1 MIKKIF
7 TTFFLCSF
15 ISSIAQEKPYT
26 VTEVQINPL
35 IKGDLYTPVPQNGKP
50 TLIILIAGSGPTNRN
65 GNQIG
70 MQNNSLKYL
79 AEDLSKEK
87 YAVFSYDKRV
97 IAQIIAGNVSEK
109 EMLFDDIITDAKSVL
124 DYFRKTTNYRKIV
137 FAGHSEGSLVG
148 MVAAREVG
156 ADAFISIAGPGSP
169 IDEILTEQISRIAP
183 TAKEELVSSFEKLKK
198 GESVTVKS
206 PFLNSLLRESIQP
219 YMQSWLKYNPQLEI
233 QKLKIPVLLLNGT
246 KDLQVT
252 ATEAEKL
259 KKAKPDATMVIID
272 NMNHVLK
279 TITGDDAENKASY
292 TEPDIKNAPE
302 LAQSINLFLKKNKL

>member
-1 MIKKIF
+1 MIKKFF
-7 TTFFLCSF
+7 TTFLLCSF

-26 VTEVQINPL
+26 ITEVQINPL

-97 IAQIIAGNVSEK
+97 IAQIIAGNVNEK
-109 EMLFDDIITDAKSVL
+109 EMLFDDTITDAKSVL
-124 DYFRKTTNYRKIV
+124 DYFRKTANYRKIV

-148 MVAAREVG
+148 MVAAREAN

-183 TAKEELVSSFEKLKK
+183 IAKEELVTSLEKLKK
-198 GESVTVKS
+198 GESFTVKS

-219 YMQSWLKYNPQLEI
+219 YMRSWLKYNPQLEI

-252 ATEAEKL
+252 TNEAEKL
-259 KKAKPDATMVIID
+259 KKAKPDATLVIID

-279 TITGDDAENKASY
+279 IITGDDTENKASY
-292 TEPDIKNAPE
+292 AEPDLKNAPE
-302 LAQSINLFLKKNKL
+302 LAKSINLFLKKNKL